1 LQIDAIVSDLDDTL
15 LNEDSE
21 LSPYTLDVMARARD
35 RGIRVIPASGRAA
48 FSMLRFLRQLNTGM
62 PYIACNGGQL
72 VGPDHVVT
80 DEFTFS
86 AQEAQ
91 AIIRYLKSHGFY
103 VQCYRDEHFYYDEE
117 CEASE
122 SYRQSSKMYG
132 HAVGKLETFVDF
144 ATPKL
149 LSVQNPERVMQMYE
163 QIQPIFP
170 NVTFTISKPYFLEA
184 QPANIS
190 KGSSLRLLAQRIGL
204 TPEHTLVF
212 GDSLNDMTMLNFAV
226 NSVAMGNARDDV
238 KKAARH
244 VCATN
249 AQDGVA
255 RFVARHVLGDPLPEG
270 GTALD

>member
-1 LQIDAIVSDLDDTL
+1 MQIDAIVSDLDDTL
-15 LNEDSE
+15 LNEDSV

-149 LSVQNPERVMQMYE
+149 LSVQDPERVMQMYE

-184 QPANIS
+184 
-190 KGSSLRLLAQRIGL
+190 
-204 TPEHTLVF
+204 
-212 GDSLNDMTMLNFAV
+212 
-226 NSVAMGNARDDV
+226 
-238 KKAARH
+238 
-244 VCATN
+244 
-249 AQDGVA
+249 
-255 RFVARHVLGDPLPEG
+255 
-270 GTALD
+270 

>member
-1 LQIDAIVSDLDDTL
+1 
-15 LNEDSE
+15 
-21 LSPYTLDVMARARD
+21 M
-35 RGIRVIPASGRAA
+35 
-48 FSMLRFLRQLNTGM
+48 
-62 PYIACNGGQL
+62 
-72 VGPDHVVT
+72 VT

-212 GDSLNDMTMLNFAV
+212 GDSLNDMTMI
-226 NSVAMGNARDDV
+226 S
-238 KKAARH
+238 
-244 VCATN
+244 
-249 AQDGVA
+249 
-255 RFVARHVLGDPLPEG
+255 
-270 GTALD
+270 LDLK